1 MDSGEEGCGVFGVSG
16 CDTPPLFEC
25 EKGIFDQV
33 AQLIEVLVIRS
44 LNCSVFL
51 GRNDRVHALCGRL
64 LENRVG
70 VIPSIGDQMIGI
82 DPFDQG

>member
-1 MDSGEEGCGVFGVSG
+1 MDGGEEGCGVFGVSG
-16 CDTPPLFEC
+16 CDTPPLLERK
-25 EKGIFDQV
+25 KGIFDQM

-51 GRNDRVHALCGRL
+51 GWNDRVHPLCGCL

-82 DPFDQG
+82 NPFDQG